1 MDGTYEP
8 GLPQNDTKLANWD
21 IKVYNDVD
29 NSNTLTAVDTLEASG
44 STDGS
49 GNYSFTLDPGEYVV
63 CEVAQDADHPGVWT
77 QSAPVNAICAFDATL
92 GAGGY
97 AITITSGST
106 DSDNLFGNFLVPPGC
121 SLTQGYWKTHSIY
134 GPAAHPDDTWLLIT
148 AAMTGGSF
156 GSGPDSEFFDTG
168 LTWYQVFWTN
178 PKGGNAYFILA
189 HQYMAAI
196 LNQLNG
202 AGNPAGLAT
211 NLANAYILL
220 DYYDEPPHNNNIP
233 KNEDNVLVIGTKD
246 RAEAIAIAGY
256 LAQYNEGTL
265 EELGAPTHCGEE
277 NFAGFGLNLNFV
289 LWPIGLAPL
298 AARVLRRRRD

>member
-1 MDGTYEP
+1 
-8 GLPQNDTKLANWD
+8 
-21 IKVYNDVD
+21 
-29 NSNTLTAVDTLEASG
+29 
-44 STDGS
+44 
-49 GNYSFTLDPGEYVV
+49 
-63 CEVAQDADHPGVWT
+63 
-77 QSAPVNAICAFDATL
+77 
-92 GAGGY
+92 
-97 AITITSGST
+97 
-106 DSDNLFGNFLVPPGC
+106 
-121 SLTQGYWKTHSIY
+121 LTQGYWKTHSIY

-178 PKGGNAYFILA
+178 PKNGNAYFILA

-220 DYYDEPPHNNNIP
+220 DYYDEPPHNNSIP
-233 KNEDNVLVIGTKD
+233 KNADNVLVIGTKD

-265 EELGAPTHCGEE
+265 DEPGAPTHCGEE
-277 NFAGFGLNLNFV
+277 DFNGFTTIAGLSGGFI
-289 LWPIGLAPL
+289 WPIGLAPL
-298 AARVLRRRRD
+298 AAWFLRRRRDD